1 MRIAL
6 TVEALTPHL
15 SGIGRYVWE
24 LAQRIGAEPSVED
37 VAFYRSGAWIADPAR
52 LLAEG
57 GSVAPVS
64 RFRVPRWA
72 KKWHN
77 SRMASGR
84 LFHGPN
90 YFLPDGVDHGVVT
103 VHDLSVFRFPETHPA
118 ARLQHFERAFADTVA
133 RATHIIT
140 DSETVRNEVIAFT
153 GKSSDRVTAVPLGV
167 APAFRA
173 YAPAVLAPVLATA
186 GLVAGEYALCVS
198 TLEPRKKIAE
208 LLNAWRTLPVAVR
221 RHWLL
226 VIAGGAGWLSD
237 DLKATLARGESEGW
251 VRYLGYV
258 AEDDLPAL
266 YAGATLF
273 VYPSIYEGFGLPPV
287 EAMAC
292 GVPVIVSNGSCL
304 PEVTRGAAMLVDP
317 DDQAAFTRAL
327 EKGLTDD
334 YWRSE
339 AREAGLRV
347 AATYCW
353 ERCARETVAVYETV
367 LR

>member
-24 LAQRIGAEPSVED
+24 LTQRIGADPSVED
-37 VAFYRSGAWIADPAR
+37 VAFYRAGAWIDQPGN
-52 LLAEG
+52 LLIEG
-57 GSVAPVS
+57 APK
-64 RFRVPRWA
+64 VPRPLIRTPRWM
-72 KKWHN
+72 KHWQQ
-77 SRMASGR
+77 RRIASDR

-90 YFLPDGVDHGVVT
+90 YFLPDGVERGVVT
-103 VHDLSVFRFPETHPA
+103 IHDLSVFRFPETHPA
-118 ARLQHFERAFADTVA
+118 ARLQHFERAFASTIA

-140 DSETVRNEVIAFT
+140 DSATVRDEVIAYT
-153 GKSSDRVTAVPLGV
+153 GVSADSVTAVPLGV
-167 APAFRA
+167 APAFREYSSEA
-173 YAPAVLAPVLATA
+173 LAPLLHDS
-186 GLVAGEYALCVS
+186 GLMAGEYALCVS

-208 LLNAWRTLPVAVR
+208 LLHAWRALPGDIR
-221 RHWLL
+221 RHWPLA
-226 VIAGGAGWLSD
+226 VAGGAGWLSD
-237 DLKATLARGESEGW
+237 DLRTAMAQGEREGW

-258 AEDDLPAL
+258 EEAKLPAL
-266 YAGATLF
+266 YAGAALF

-304 PEVTRGAAMLVDP
+304 PEITQGAALLVDP

-327 EKGLTDD
+327 EQGLTDNH
-334 YWRSE
+334 WRSQ
-339 AREAGLRV
+339 ARRAGLGV
-347 AATYCW
+347 AASYRW
-353 ERCARETVAVYETV
+353 ERCASETVAIYKTV